1 MKNDLSIDVLL
12 SYLRGRRAALEHD
25 LREVEDR
32 AARIRG
38 AIEETR
44 IIEQQVTNGMIAK
57 SNFGCCE

>member
-12 SYLRGRRAALEHD
+12 SHLRGRRAALEHD

-32 AARIRG
+32 AAQIRG

-44 IIEQQVTNGMIAK
+44 VLEQQATNGMIAK
-57 SNFGCCE
+57 SRLSCE